1 MTKRILGIDPGASGA
16 MALLDGDVLVRV
28 ADMPIIMVKG
38 RSRILAPGVV
48 DLIVE
53 TKPDQIVLEDV
64 SAMPGQGVSSMFS
77 FGRGLGVLEG
87 VIAALGYP
95 LIMVRPNRW
104 KRDAGVPAD
113 KDAARAQRIKFVD
126 AHTDVDVTIFAAHFG
141 GPTAGKIVSEKGGK
155 RWFKTLVT

>member
-1 MTKRILGIDPGASGA
+1 MCRFEEVPEMTKRILGIDPGASGA

-28 ADMPIIMVKG
+28 ADMPTIMVKG

-53 TKPDQIVLEDV
+53 TKPDKIVLEDV
-64 SAMPGQGVSSMFS
+64 NAMPGQGVSSMFS

-95 LIMVRPNRW
+95 LIMVRPAKW

-113 KDAARAQRIKFVD
+113 KDAARLMATRLWPD
-126 AHTDVDVTIFAAHFG
+126 HSAMFARKKDDGRAE
-141 GPTAGKIVSEKGGK
+141 AALLA
-155 RWFKTLVT
+155 RWMVMK